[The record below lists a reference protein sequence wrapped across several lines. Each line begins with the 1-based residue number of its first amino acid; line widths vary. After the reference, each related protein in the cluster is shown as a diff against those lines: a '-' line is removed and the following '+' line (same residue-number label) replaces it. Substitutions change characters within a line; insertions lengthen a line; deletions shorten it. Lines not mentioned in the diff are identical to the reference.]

1 MIVEPIQGEGGVL
14 PADREFLHGLRA
26 LCDRHNALL
35 IFDEVQTGVGRTG
48 ELYAYMHYGVI
59 PDVLTSAKAL
69 GGGFPI
75 AAMLTTTQF
84 ASALNVGSHGTTY
97 GGNPLACAVAGTV
110 LSLINTPA
118 VLAGV
123 KERHQWFLDGL
134 AEINARHKVFAEI
147 RGRGLLIGCA
157 LNSDYAGKSKEI
169 TQAAAEHGL
178 IALIAGPDVVR
189 FAPSL
194 IISRQDIKDGLARLA
209 LGIEQVCRKAKS

>member
-1 MIVEPIQGEGGVL
+1 ML
-14 PADREFLHGLRA
+14 PAETEFLHGLRA

-48 ELYAYMHYGVI
+48 ELYAYMHYGVT

-75 AAMLTTTQF
+75 AAMLTTTQY

-110 LSLINTPA
+110 LSLINTPE

-123 KERHQWFLDGL
+123 KERHQWFLEGL
-134 AEINARHKVFAEI
+134 ADINARHKVFAEI
-147 RGRGLLIGCA
+147 RGRGLLIGCV
-157 LNSDYAGKSKEI
+157 LNNDYAGKSKEI
-169 TQAAAEHGL
+169 IQAAAQHGL

-194 IISRQDIKDGLARLA
+194 IISRHDIKEGLARLA
-209 LGIEQVCRKAKS
+209 LGIEQVCRKVKP